1 MMADIVGDRR
11 PVELTV
17 LIPTYNERR
26 HLDEVVERIREQRV
40 TGSVEF
46 LFIDGRS
53 DDGTRDA
60 LGEVVRTDPR
70 MRLIDNPHRRTPN
83 ALNLGLAAARG
94 EFIARMDAH
103 TLYPPD
109 YLAIALERLR
119 RGDVAWVNGPA
130 LPHGTDTWS
139 RRIALALESRIGV
152 GSSPFRRMSSTEI
165 DSDAGFTGI
174 MLRSTLEALGGWD
187 EGWPINQDGELAA
200 RVRAGGGR
208 IVCLPAL
215 AAHYIPRH
223 SPGALARQY
232 LRYGFYKAKTCRRHP
247 DGLRPPLVLPP
258 LLVLG
263 LATAAARGRIG
274 RLARSGAGAYGALL
288 VANAGG
294 KWRDSAP
301 RDVASL
307 PMLWAIMHIAW
318 GAGFLAGCARYGPP
332 LRGLAQAVNRSL
344 GRSAAGA

>member
-1 MMADIVGDRR
+1 MADVDGDRTS
-11 PVELTV
+11 VELTV

-26 HLDEVVERIREQRV
+26 HLDEVVERIRAQRIP
-40 TGSVEF
+40 GSVEF

-53 DDGTRDA
+53 DDGTREA
-60 LGEVVRTDPR
+60 LVEVVREDPR
-70 MRLIDNPHRRTPN
+70 MRLIDNPERRTPN

-119 RGDVAWVNGPA
+119 QGDVAWVNGPA
-130 LPHGTDTWS
+130 LPRGTGRWS

-152 GSSPFRRMSSTEI
+152 GSSPFRRLSSTEI
-165 DSDAGFTGI
+165 DSDTGFTGI
-174 MLRSTLEALGGWD
+174 LRRSTLEALGGWD

-200 RVRAGGGR
+200 RVRAGDGR

-215 AAHYIPRH
+215 AAHYIPRD
-223 SPGALARQY
+223 SPRALARQY

-247 DGLRPPLVLPP
+247 TALRPPLVLPP

-263 LATAAARGRIG
+263 LVTAAAPGRIG
-274 RLARSGAGAYGALL
+274 RLARGGAASYGALL
-288 VANAGG
+288 VANAGR
-294 KWRDSAP
+294 KRRDGAP

-307 PMLWAIMHIAW
+307 PMLWGIMHIAW
-318 GAGFLAGCARYGPP
+318 GTGFLAGCARFGPP
-332 LRGLAQAVNRSL
+332 LRGLARAFRVAR
-344 GRSAAGA
+344 